1 MIIESGVIIFIGL
14 ILLAIK
20 LPRRTALWLLGR
32 PLTVDLFAS
41 GIAYVLHWGTFS
53 GVMAAAVAGLMCSG
67 FTIACRY
74 LFGYIEHGVY
84 HVGVCDLRHQLKERT
99 ASAKQPSTAS

>member
-1 MIIESGVIIFIGL
+1 MIVESGVIIFIGL
-14 ILLAIK
+14 MFMAIK

-32 PLTVDLFAS
+32 PLTVDLCAS

-74 LFGYIEHGVY
+74 LFGYIEKGKY
-84 HVGVCDLRHQLKERT
+84 HVGVCDLSHQLRERNSI
-99 ASAKQPSTAS
+99 AR